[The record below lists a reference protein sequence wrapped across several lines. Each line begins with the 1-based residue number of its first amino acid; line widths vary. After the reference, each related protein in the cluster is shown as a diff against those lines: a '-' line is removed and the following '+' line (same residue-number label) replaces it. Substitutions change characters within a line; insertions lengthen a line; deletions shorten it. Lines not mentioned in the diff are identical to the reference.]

1 MDRFV
6 ARLLFRKGF
15 LIADERL
22 RGFQK
27 CLQALGKGN
36 SSVLLGIGP
45 AYSAST
51 HHYTDR
57 GTSKYC
63 YYEGESLENL
73 KSAMKFRTIARLFCK
88 FQH

>member
-1 MDRFV
+1 MKDCEDFENV
-6 ARLLFRKGF
+6 
-15 LIADERL
+15 I
-22 RGFQK
+22 
-27 CLQALGKGN
+27 QAVGKGN

-63 YYEGESLENL
+63 YYEGESRENL
-73 KSAMKFRTIARLFCK
+73 KSAMKIRTIALLLCK